1 MAICMGISHTVSN
14 LCEVM
19 SLLSL
24 FVRGGKT
31 HKDKMTSNHTA
42 FHLTIIPFIIKR
54 NQSVSCR
61 LDTTFT
67 EARIIILSPFTIL
80 HTVIIETKFK
90 Q

>member
-1 MAICMGISHTVSN
+1 MGISHTASN

-54 NQSVSCR
+54 NRSVSSR
-61 LDTTFT
+61 LDRTFT
-67 EARIIILSPFTIL
+67 EARNYYFESL
-80 HTVIIETKFK
+80 HNTSYSYNRNKI
-90 Q
+90 

>member
-1 MAICMGISHTVSN
+1 MGISHTISS
-14 LCEVM
+14 LYEVM

-67 EARIIILSPFTIL
+67 EARNHYFESL
-80 HTVIIETKFK
+80 HNTSYSYNRNKI
-90 Q
+90 